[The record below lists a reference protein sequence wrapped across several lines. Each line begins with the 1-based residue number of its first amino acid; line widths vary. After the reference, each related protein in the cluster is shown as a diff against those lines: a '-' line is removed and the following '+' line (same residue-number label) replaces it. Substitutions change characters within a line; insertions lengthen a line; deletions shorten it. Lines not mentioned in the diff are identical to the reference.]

1 VSDELQAES
10 PSGVEETAQAESSPV
25 ESPDPAPDQSGVAGL
40 GSETAESA
48 NIEAEKAGAA
58 RIEAEKA
65 EAARIEA
72 EKAEAARIEAEKA
85 EAARIEAEKAEA
97 ARIEAEKA
105 EAARIE
111 AEKAEAARIEA
122 EKAEVARIESEKAES
137 ARIEAARVQAAGS
150 SPAKTDTPKLEVA
163 KMEDPMLEEIAPEV
177 HEAGAPAASPQTVAA
192 AAQFPPLEAAP
203 ATVERDR
210 KMDLL
215 LDLTLPVAIELGRT
229 NIQIRDIL
237 DLRRG
242 SVVEFEKLASEPV
255 DVIVNGKKM
264 AEGEV
269 VVIEKHFGIR
279 ITNLIE
285 TSERVKSLGK

>member
-1 VSDELQAES
+1 MADETQEGATPEVNTLDADLAAAAAA
-10 PSGVEETAQAESSPV
+10 TAA
-25 ESPDPAPDQSGVAGL
+25 PAA
-40 GSETAESA
+40 
-48 NIEAEKAGAA
+48 
-58 RIEAEKA
+58 A
-65 EAARIEA
+65 EAA
-72 EKAEAARIEAEKA
+72 
-85 EAARIEAEKAEA
+85 
-97 ARIEAEKA
+97 
-105 EAARIE
+105 
-111 AEKAEAARIEA
+111 
-122 EKAEVARIESEKAES
+122 V
-137 ARIEAARVQAAGS
+137 
-150 SPAKTDTPKLEVA
+150 T
-163 KMEDPMLEEIAPEV
+163 
-177 HEAGAPAASPQTVAA
+177 AA
-192 AAQFPPLEAAP
+192 AANFPPLEPTPVP
-203 ATVERDR
+203 AERDR

-229 NIQIRDIL
+229 NLPIRDIL